1 MITSIEMEPITE
13 VMHKNSLV
21 KHTNDVNVYPLLC
34 EVIQMGPAE
43 ENLIQKSEELFTQC
57 SEGMEDDSAKLL
69 ATLFLKALNRK
80 MDSAVISENIYQYIS
95 GISQIELF
103 EILIAKFPFVKY
115 SQQLVNDSIVKDMMG
130 QKIVTLMDIG
140 IGLGTQMMHVIEKA
154 KSLPELEKLIVVGL
168 EPFADALA
176 AAENNI
182 NELKKSVP
190 FQLEFIPVL
199 DYAEKFDF
207 KSLNCVEGRFIINA
221 SLALHHIKTMEERKA
236 TLQNMG
242 ALNPTSIYMIE
253 PNVNHYEPD
262 FYSRFKNSWHH
273 FYALF
278 QVIDKLDITNDQKN
292 GLKLFFGR
300 EIEDIIG
307 KQETDRF
314 EKHMLA
320 AEWIQLLKSTQF
332 EIQNSMLHRPF
343 TAKPGVQIASHP
355 QGFIGFTFEN
365 ETALALIHA
374 GKSF

>member
-154 KSLPELEKLIVVGL
+154 KSLSELEKLVVVGL

-320 AEWIQLLKSTQF
+320 AEWIQLLKSTQY
-332 EIQNSMLHRPF
+332 EIHNSMLASPF

>member
-154 KSLPELEKLIVVGL
+154 KSLSELEKLVVVGL